1 MKEVHVMSN
10 EESLSFDTLK
20 VRGGYNA
27 ADHNNSVSVPIY
39 QSTAFELG
47 DTERAARLFSFSE
60 AAPLYTRIGNPTVTV
75 LEERVAALDGAAG
88 AIALASGMAAISY
101 TLFNVAGRGGRIL
114 SSVSLYGGTVDS
126 FNKIYPEFGI
136 EIDITENPASF
147 EKAIT
152 PDTKAIFVES
162 ITNPNS
168 TVTDIEAVAEVAHK
182 HGIPLI
188 VDNTLATPY
197 LLNPFKYGADIVV
210 YSATKSLTGHGNVIA
225 GLVLESGKFDWANGR
240 FPQFTTPHYLL
251 RDTSGVERNFLEVFP
266 EFPFTGRIR
275 AIYLNYLGAALGPF
289 DAYLA
294 LLGLETLSE
303 RISKQVSN
311 TEKIIRYLEGND
323 AVLWVKHP
331 YATGNAFKALAEKY
345 LPRGAGSVLT
355 FGFKGTEQQ
364 YDKFINSVRLFS
376 YHANIG
382 DSKSIIINSPKTTHG
397 ELTPAQQKQAGI
409 APETIRLSIG
419 LEDAGDLIADLEQAF
434 EKAFK

>member
-1 MKEVHVMSN
+1 MAKE
-10 EESLSFDTLK
+10 EELKFDTLK
-20 VRGGYNA
+20 LRGGYDPA
-27 ADHNNSVSVPIY
+27 EHNNAVSVPIY
-39 QSTAFELG
+39 QSTAFELE
-47 DTERAARLFSFSE
+47 DTQRAARLFSFSE

-75 LEERVAALDGAAG
+75 LENRVAALDGAAG
-88 AIALASGMAAISY
+88 AVALASGMAAISY
-101 TLFNVAGRGGRIL
+101 TLFNVAGKGGRIL

-136 EIDITENPASF
+136 GIDVVENPDDLQNF

-152 PDTKAIFVES
+152 SDTRAVFIES

-168 TVTDIEAVAEVAHK
+168 TVSDIEGVAKIAHD

-197 LLNPFKYGADIVV
+197 LFNPFRYGADVIV
-210 YSATKSLTGHGNVIA
+210 YSATKSLTGHGNIIA
-225 GLVLESGKFDWANGR
+225 GLVLESGKFDWGNGK
-240 FPQFTTPHYLL
+240 FPQFTTPHYVL
-251 RDTSGVERNFLEVFP
+251 RDTNGVERNFLEVFP

-275 AIYLNYLGAALGPF
+275 ANYLNYLGAALGPF

-311 TEKIIRYLEGND
+311 TEKIIRYLESKD
-323 AVLWVKHP
+323 EVIWVKHP
-331 YATGNAFKALAEKY
+331 FAKGNPYKALADKY
-345 LPRGAGSVLT
+345 LPKGAGSVLT
-355 FGFKGTEQQ
+355 FGFKGSEEQ
-364 YDKFINSVRLFS
+364 YDRFINSIRLFS

-397 ELTPAQQKQAGI
+397 ELTPEQQKQAGI
-409 APETIRLSIG
+409 FPETIRLSIG
-419 LEDAGDLIADLEQAF
+419 LEDPDDLIADLERAF
-434 EKAFK
+434 GKAYQ